1 MFTYR
6 YRELAVALD
15 KKGEVRSAL
24 AKTLR
29 VNPEEIFNLEVERF
43 SLDSRR
49 KGDLRWSYNVVFDL
63 KRKVR
68 ATGNNARGL
77 IEAKREIR
85 TLDAEPGKSTVPMP
99 SHVDIIGA
107 GPSGLWAALHLLRK
121 GFSVDIYEQGKQVEE
136 RFRDIRRFFVDR
148 KFNAHSN
155 VLFGEGGAG
164 AFSDGKLNTRSRNL
178 FSETVLKDMVEFG
191 VDESVVTFAKPHIGT
206 DKLVLMLRKLRAEI
220 VRLGGRIN
228 FSTCLED
235 IEIQQGRICAI
246 KLREIP
252 ASAGMTST
260 SQPIDNPKGECR
272 SQACMDMTESKGWGI
287 AQPMDP
293 IAKLQGDN
301 NNVNISS
308 SSSYWK
314 PCEALVL
321 AVGHSA
327 RSIYELLYARGVALE
342 SKAFAMGVR
351 VEHPQTLINKRQLG
365 NVDTNLT
372 GAAEYFLATPT
383 LNKTSSAY
391 SFCMCPGGVLVP
403 CASEPG
409 TLATNGMSYSR
420 RNGAFANGAIA
431 VPITAGAEGFDIPS
445 SGSLFGGL
453 DLQRKIERDAYDV
466 GGKVYAAPAQTIK
479 SFLAH
484 REDKSLPKSTYPC
497 GLVQSNLWDWMDKT
511 ICNSLAEGFQNFDRK
526 IPGFIE
532 QGLIVAPE
540 TRTSSPLR
548 IPRNNETLESIN
560 TKGLFVLGEGA
571 GYAGGI
577 VTSAA
582 DGVRLAHFAKKEN
595 R

>member
-6 YRELAVALD
+6 YRELAVALE
-15 KKGEVRSAL
+15 KKGEVRLAL

-29 VNPEEIFNLEVERF
+29 VNLEEIFNLEVERF

-49 KGDLRWSYNVVFDL
+49 KGDLHWSYNVVFDL

-77 IEAKREIR
+77 IESKREIR
-85 TLDAEPGKSTVPMP
+85 SLDGEPLKDTVAMA
-99 SHVDIIGA
+99 SHVDVIGA

-136 RFRDIRRFFVDR
+136 RFRDIRKFFVDR
-148 KFNAHSN
+148 KFNAYSN

-178 FSETVLKDMVEFG
+178 FSETVLKDMVDFG

-206 DKLVLMLRKLRAEI
+206 DKLVLMLRQIRAEI
-220 VRLGGRIN
+220 VRLGGHIHFN
-228 FSTCLED
+228 TSLED
-235 IEIQQGRICAI
+235 IEIKEGRICAI

-252 ASAGMTST
+252 ACAGMTSA
-260 SQPIDNPKGECR
+260 G
-272 SQACMDMTESKGWGI
+272 AGI
-287 AQPMDP
+287 AESHWQ
-293 IAKLQGDN
+293 
-301 NNVNISS
+301 
-308 SSSYWK
+308 

-327 RSIYELLYARGVALE
+327 RSVYEMLHARGVTLE

-351 VEHPQTLINKRQLG
+351 VEHPQSLINMRQLG
-365 NVDTNLT
+365 LNVDTRLT

-383 LNKTSSAY
+383 INKTSSAY

-453 DLQRKIERDAYDV
+453 DLQRKIETDAYNV

-479 SFLAH
+479 NFLAH
-484 REDKSLPKSTYPC
+484 REDKTLPKTTYPC
-497 GLVQSNLWDWMDKT
+497 GLTPSNLWDWMDKT
-511 ICNSLAEGFQNFDRK
+511 ICQSLAEGFQNFDRK
-526 IPGFIE
+526 IPGFINE
-532 QGLIVAPE
+532 GLIVAPE

-548 IPRNNETLESIN
+548 ITRNNETLESVN
-560 TKGLFVLGEGA
+560 TQGLFVLGEGA

-582 DGVRLAHFAKKEN
+582 DGVRLAHYAKKCK
-595 R
+595 

>member
-6 YRELAVALD
+6 YRELAVALE
-15 KKGEVRSAL
+15 KKGEVRLAL

-49 KGDLRWSYNVVFDL
+49 KGDLHWSYNVVFDL

-77 IEAKREIR
+77 IESKREIR
-85 TLDAEPGKSTVPMP
+85 SLDAEPLKDTVAMA
-99 SHVDIIGA
+99 SHVDVIGA

-136 RFRDIRRFFVDR
+136 RFRDIRKFFVDR
-148 KFNAHSN
+148 KFNAYSN

-178 FSETVLKDMVEFG
+178 FSETVLKDMVDFG

-206 DKLVLMLRKLRAEI
+206 DKLVLMLRQVRAEI
-220 VRLGGRIN
+220 VRLGGHIHFN
-228 FSTCLED
+228 TSLED
-235 IEIQQGRICAI
+235 IEIKEGRICAI

-252 ASAGMTST
+252 ACAGMTSA
-260 SQPIDNPKGECR
+260 G
-272 SQACMDMTESKGWGI
+272 AGI
-287 AQPMDP
+287 AESHWQ
-293 IAKLQGDN
+293 
-301 NNVNISS
+301 
-308 SSSYWK
+308 

-327 RSIYELLYARGVALE
+327 RSVYEMLHARGVTLE

-351 VEHPQTLINKRQLG
+351 VEHPQSLINMRQLG
-365 NVDTNLT
+365 LNVDTRLT

-383 LNKTSSAY
+383 INKTSSAY

-453 DLQRKIERDAYDV
+453 DLQRKIETDAYNV

-479 SFLAH
+479 NFLAH
-484 REDKSLPKSTYPC
+484 REDKTLPKTTYPC
-497 GLVQSNLWDWMDKT
+497 GLTPSNLWDWMDKT
-511 ICNSLAEGFQNFDRK
+511 ICQSLAEGFQNFDRK
-526 IPGFIE
+526 IPGFINE
-532 QGLIVAPE
+532 GLIVAPE

-548 IPRNNETLESIN
+548 ITRNNETLESVN
-560 TKGLFVLGEGA
+560 TQGLFVLGEGA

-582 DGVRLAHFAKKEN
+582 DGVRLAHYARRCK
-595 R
+595 

>member
-6 YRELAVALD
+6 YRELAVALA
-15 KKGEVRSAL
+15 KKGDVRNAL
-24 AKTLR
+24 AKNLR
-29 VNPEEIFNLEVERF
+29 ISPEEIFNLEVERF

-49 KGDLRWSYNVVFDL
+49 KDDPHWSYNVVFDL
-63 KRKVR
+63 KRQVR
-68 ATGNNARGL
+68 ANGNNARGL
-77 IEAKREIR
+77 IESKREVQ
-85 TLDAEPGKSTVPMP
+85 TLDAEPLKDSVPMAG
-99 SHVDIIGA
+99 HVDIIGA

-121 GFSVDIYEQGKQVEE
+121 GFSVDLYEQGKPVEE

-155 VLFGEGGAG
+155 VLYGEGGAG
-164 AFSDGKLNTRSRNL
+164 AFSDGKLNTRTRNL
-178 FSETVLKDMVEFG
+178 FSETVLKDMVDFG

-206 DKLVLMLRKLRAEI
+206 DRLVLMLRKVRAEI
-220 VRLGGRIN
+220 ARLGGKIHFN
-228 FSTCLED
+228 TFLED
-235 IEIQQGRICAI
+235 IEIKGGRITGI
-246 KLREIP
+246 KLRDCIAA
-252 ASAGMTST
+252 ASHW
-260 SQPIDNPKGECR
+260 Q
-272 SQACMDMTESKGWGI
+272 
-287 AQPMDP
+287 
-293 IAKLQGDN
+293 
-301 NNVNISS
+301 
-308 SSSYWK
+308 

-327 RSIYELLYARGVALE
+327 RSIYELLHERGVALE

-351 VEHPQTLINKRQLG
+351 VEHPQMLINLRQLG
-365 NVDTNLT
+365 RNADTKLT

-420 RNGAFANGAIA
+420 RNGPFANGAIA
-431 VPITAGAEGFDIPS
+431 VPIAASEK
-445 SGSLFGGL
+445 LFGGL
-453 DLQRKIERDAYDV
+453 DFQRKIERDAYDV
-466 GGKVYAAPAQTIK
+466 GGKNYAAPAQTIK

-484 REDKSLPKSTYPC
+484 KEDKKLFKTTYPC

-511 ICNSLAEGFQNFDRK
+511 ICQSLAEGFLNFDRK

-532 QGLIVAPE
+532 EGLIVAPE

-548 IPRNNETLESIN
+548 MVRNNESLESAN
-560 TKGLFVLGEGA
+560 TKGLYVLGEGA
-571 GYAGGI
+571 GYSGGI

-582 DGVRLAHFAKKEN
+582 DGIRLAHYAKK
-595 R
+595 

>member
-6 YRELAVALD
+6 YRELAIALD

-29 VNPEEIFNLEVERF
+29 IHPEEIFNLEVERF

-77 IEAKREIR
+77 IESKREIR
-85 TLDAEPGKSTVPMP
+85 SLEAEPGNSTVPMP

-136 RFRDIRRFFVDR
+136 RFRDIRKFFVDR
-148 KFNAHSN
+148 KFNAFSN

-178 FSETVLKDMVEFG
+178 FSETVLKDMVHFG

-206 DKLVLMLRKLRAEI
+206 DKLVLMLRQIRAEI
-220 VRLGGRIN
+220 VKLGGHIH
-228 FSTCLED
+228 FSTTLED
-235 IEIQQGRICAI
+235 IEIKQGRITAI
-246 KLREIP
+246 KLKETKDERRKTKDDVAI
-252 ASAGMTST
+252 G
-260 SQPIDNPKGECR
+260 N
-272 SQACMDMTESKGWGI
+272 
-287 AQPMDP
+287 
-293 IAKLQGDN
+293 
-301 NNVNISS
+301 
-308 SSSYWK
+308 WK

-327 RSIYELLYARGVALE
+327 RSVYELLHARGVQLE

-351 VEHPQTLINKRQLG
+351 VEHPQSLINIRQLG
-365 NVDTNLT
+365 NNVDTKLT

-453 DLQRKIERDAYDV
+453 DLQRKIESDAFNV
-466 GGKVYAAPAQTIK
+466 GGKAYAAPAQTIK
-479 SFLAH
+479 NFLAH

-497 GLVQSNLWDWMDKT
+497 GLTPSNLWDWMDKT
-511 ICNSLAEGFQNFDRK
+511 ICQSLAEGFQNFDRK
-526 IPGFIE
+526 IPGFINE
-532 QGLIVAPE
+532 GLIVAPE

-548 IPRNNETLESIN
+548 ITRNNETLESVN

-582 DGVRLAHFAKKEN
+582 DGVRLAHYAKKEKV
-595 R
+595 

>member
-6 YRELAVALD
+6 YRELAVALE
-15 KKGEVRSAL
+15 KKGEVRLAL

-49 KGDLRWSYNVVFDL
+49 KGDLHWSYNVVFDL

-77 IEAKREIR
+77 IESKREIR
-85 TLDAEPGKSTVPMP
+85 SLDAEPLKDTVAMA
-99 SHVDIIGA
+99 SHVDVIGA

-136 RFRDIRRFFVDR
+136 RFRDIRKFFVDR
-148 KFNAHSN
+148 KFNAYSN

-178 FSETVLKDMVEFG
+178 FSETVLKDMVDFG

-206 DKLVLMLRKLRAEI
+206 DKLVLMLRQVRAEI
-220 VRLGGRIN
+220 VRLGGHIHFN
-228 FSTCLED
+228 TSLED
-235 IEIQQGRICAI
+235 IEIKDGRICAI
-246 KLREIP
+246 KLRKIP
-252 ASAGMTST
+252 ACAGMTSA
-260 SQPIDNPKGECR
+260 G
-272 SQACMDMTESKGWGI
+272 AGI
-287 AQPMDP
+287 AESHWQ
-293 IAKLQGDN
+293 
-301 NNVNISS
+301 
-308 SSSYWK
+308 

-327 RSIYELLYARGVALE
+327 RSVYEMLHARGVTLE

-351 VEHPQTLINKRQLG
+351 VEHPQSLINMRQLG
-365 NVDTNLT
+365 LNVDTRLT

-383 LNKTSSAY
+383 INKTSSAY

-453 DLQRKIERDAYDV
+453 DLQRKIETDAYNV

-479 SFLAH
+479 NFLAH
-484 REDKSLPKSTYPC
+484 REDKTLPKTTYPC
-497 GLVQSNLWDWMDKT
+497 GLTPSNLWDWMDKT
-511 ICNSLAEGFQNFDRK
+511 ICQSLAEGFQNFDRK
-526 IPGFIE
+526 IPGFINE
-532 QGLIVAPE
+532 GLIVAPE

-548 IPRNNETLESIN
+548 ITRNNETLESVN
-560 TKGLFVLGEGA
+560 TQGLFVLGEGA

-582 DGVRLAHFAKKEN
+582 DGVRLAHYAKKCK
-595 R
+595 

>member
-6 YRELAVALD
+6 YRELAVALE
-15 KKGEVRSAL
+15 KKGEVRLAL

-49 KGDLRWSYNVVFDL
+49 KGDLHWSYNVVFDL

-68 ATGNNARGL
+68 ASGNNARGL
-77 IEAKREIR
+77 IESKREIKS
-85 TLDAEPGKSTVPMP
+85 LDAEPLKDTVAMA
-99 SHVDIIGA
+99 SHVDVIGA

-136 RFRDIRRFFVDR
+136 RFRDIRKFFVDR
-148 KFNAHSN
+148 KFNAYSN

-178 FSETVLKDMVEFG
+178 FSETVLKDMVDFG

-206 DKLVLMLRKLRAEI
+206 DKLVLMLRQVRAEI
-220 VRLGGRIN
+220 VRLGGHIHFN
-228 FSTCLED
+228 TSLED
-235 IEIQQGRICAI
+235 IEIKDGRICAI
-246 KLREIP
+246 KLGD
-252 ASAGMTST
+252 ALGVAGSNW
-260 SQPIDNPKGECR
+260 Q
-272 SQACMDMTESKGWGI
+272 
-287 AQPMDP
+287 
-293 IAKLQGDN
+293 
-301 NNVNISS
+301 
-308 SSSYWK
+308 

-327 RSIYELLYARGVALE
+327 RSVYEMLHARGVTLE

-351 VEHPQTLINKRQLG
+351 VEHPQSLINMRQLG
-365 NVDTNLT
+365 LNVDTRLT

-383 LNKTSSAY
+383 INKTSSAY

-453 DLQRKIERDAYDV
+453 DLQRKIETDAYNV

-479 SFLAH
+479 NFLAH
-484 REDKSLPKSTYPC
+484 REDKTLPKTTYPC
-497 GLVQSNLWDWMDKT
+497 GLVPSNLWDWMDKT
-511 ICNSLAEGFQNFDRK
+511 ICQSLAEGFQNFDRK
-526 IPGFIE
+526 IPGFINE
-532 QGLIVAPE
+532 GLIVAPE

-548 IPRNNETLESIN
+548 ITRNNETLESVN
-560 TKGLFVLGEGA
+560 TQGLFVLGEGA

-582 DGVRLAHFAKKEN
+582 DGVRLAHYARRCK
-595 R
+595 

>member
-6 YRELAVALD
+6 YRELAVALE
-15 KKGEVRSAL
+15 KKGEVRLAL

-49 KGDLRWSYNVVFDL
+49 KGDLHWSYNVVFDL

-77 IEAKREIR
+77 IESKREIR
-85 TLDAEPGKSTVPMP
+85 SLDAEPLKDTVAMA
-99 SHVDIIGA
+99 SHVDVIGA

-136 RFRDIRRFFVDR
+136 RFRDIRKFFVDR
-148 KFNAHSN
+148 KFNAYSN

-178 FSETVLKDMVEFG
+178 FSETVLKDMVDFG

-206 DKLVLMLRKLRAEI
+206 DKLVLMLRQVRAEI
-220 VRLGGRIN
+220 VRLGGHIHFN
-228 FSTCLED
+228 TSLED
-235 IEIQQGRICAI
+235 IEIKEGRICAI
-246 KLREIP
+246 KLGD
-252 ASAGMTST
+252 ALGVAGSHW
-260 SQPIDNPKGECR
+260 Q
-272 SQACMDMTESKGWGI
+272 
-287 AQPMDP
+287 
-293 IAKLQGDN
+293 
-301 NNVNISS
+301 
-308 SSSYWK
+308 

-327 RSIYELLYARGVALE
+327 RSVYEMLHARGVTLE

-351 VEHPQTLINKRQLG
+351 VEHPQSLINMRQLG
-365 NVDTNLT
+365 LNVDTRLT

-383 LNKTSSAY
+383 INKTSSAY

-453 DLQRKIERDAYDV
+453 DLQRKIETDAYNV

-479 SFLAH
+479 NFLAH
-484 REDKSLPKSTYPC
+484 REDKTLPKTTYPC
-497 GLVQSNLWDWMDKT
+497 GLVPSNLWDWMDKT
-511 ICNSLAEGFQNFDRK
+511 ICQSLAEGFQNFDRK
-526 IPGFIE
+526 IPGFINE
-532 QGLIVAPE
+532 GLIVAPE

-548 IPRNNETLESIN
+548 ITRNNETLESVN
-560 TKGLFVLGEGA
+560 TQGLFVLGEGA

-582 DGVRLAHFAKKEN
+582 DGVRLAHYAKKCK
-595 R
+595 

>member
-6 YRELAVALD
+6 YRELAVALE

-29 VNPEEIFNLEVERF
+29 VNPEEIFNLEIERF

-63 KRKVR
+63 KRKIR

-77 IEAKREIR
+77 IESKREIR
-85 TLDAEPGKSTVPMP
+85 SLDAEPGNSTVPMP

-136 RFRDIRRFFVDR
+136 RFRDIRKFFVDR
-148 KFNAHSN
+148 KFNAFSN

-178 FSETVLKDMVEFG
+178 FSETVLKDMVQFG

-206 DKLVLMLRKLRAEI
+206 DKLVLMLRQIRAEI
-220 VRLGGRIN
+220 VRLGGKIH
-228 FSTCLED
+228 FSTTLED
-235 IEIQQGRICAI
+235 IEIKNGRICAI
-246 KLREIP
+246 KLKETKDERRGS
-252 ASAGMTST
+252 ASS
-260 SQPIDNPKGECR
+260 P
-272 SQACMDMTESKGWGI
+272 TETKDDVAIG
-287 AQPMDP
+287 
-293 IAKLQGDN
+293 
-301 NNVNISS
+301 
-308 SSSYWK
+308 YWK
-314 PCEALVL
+314 SCEALVL

-327 RSIYELLYARGVALE
+327 RSVYELLHARGVQLE

-351 VEHPQTLINKRQLG
+351 VEHPQMLINRRQLG
-365 NVDTNLT
+365 NVDTKLT

-403 CASEPG
+403 CASELG

-445 SGSLFGGL
+445 GGSLFGGL
-453 DLQRKIERDAYDV
+453 DLQRKIESDAYNV
-466 GGKVYAAPAQTIK
+466 GGKAYAAPAQTIK
-479 SFLAH
+479 NFLAH
-484 REDKSLPKSTYPC
+484 REDKSLPKTTYPC
-497 GLVQSNLWDWMDKT
+497 GLTPSNLWDWMDKT
-511 ICNSLAEGFQNFDRK
+511 ICQSLAEGFQNFDRK
-526 IPGFIE
+526 IPGFINE
-532 QGLIVAPE
+532 GLIVAPE

-548 IPRNNETLESIN
+548 IPRNNETLESVN

-582 DGVRLAHFAKKEN
+582 DGVRLAHYAKKEI

>member
-6 YRELAVALD
+6 YRELAVALE
-15 KKGEVRSAL
+15 KKGEVRLAL

-49 KGDLRWSYNVVFDL
+49 KGDLHWSYNVVFDL

-68 ATGNNARGL
+68 ASGNNARGL
-77 IEAKREIR
+77 IESKREIR
-85 TLDAEPGKSTVPMP
+85 SLDAEPLKDTVAMA
-99 SHVDIIGA
+99 SHVDVIGA

-136 RFRDIRRFFVDR
+136 RFRDIRKFFVDR
-148 KFNAHSN
+148 KFNAYSN

-178 FSETVLKDMVEFG
+178 FSETVLKDMVDFG

-206 DKLVLMLRKLRAEI
+206 DKLVLMLRQVRAEI
-220 VRLGGRIN
+220 VRLGGHIHFN
-228 FSTCLED
+228 TSLED
-235 IEIQQGRICAI
+235 IEIKEGRICAI

-252 ASAGMTST
+252 ACAGLTSAGAG
-260 SQPIDNPKGECR
+260 I
-272 SQACMDMTESKGWGI
+272 TESHW
-287 AQPMDP
+287 Q
-293 IAKLQGDN
+293 
-301 NNVNISS
+301 
-308 SSSYWK
+308 

-327 RSIYELLYARGVALE
+327 RSVYEMLHARGVTLE

-351 VEHPQTLINKRQLG
+351 VEHPQSLINMRQLG
-365 NVDTNLT
+365 LNVDTRLT

-383 LNKTSSAY
+383 INKTSSAY

-453 DLQRKIERDAYDV
+453 DLQRKIETDAYNV
-466 GGKVYAAPAQTIK
+466 GGNVYAAPAQTIK
-479 SFLAH
+479 NFLAH
-484 REDKSLPKSTYPC
+484 REDKTLPKTTYPC
-497 GLVQSNLWDWMDKT
+497 GLVPSNLWDWMDKT
-511 ICNSLAEGFQNFDRK
+511 ICQSLAEGFQNFDRK
-526 IPGFIE
+526 IPGFINE
-532 QGLIVAPE
+532 GLIVAPE

-548 IPRNNETLESIN
+548 ITRNNETLESVN
-560 TKGLFVLGEGA
+560 TQGLFVLGEGA

-582 DGVRLAHFAKKEN
+582 DGVRLAHYAKKCK
-595 R
+595 

>member
-6 YRELAVALD
+6 YRELAVALE
-15 KKGEVRSAL
+15 KKGEIRSAL
-24 AKTLR
+24 AQTLR

-77 IEAKREIR
+77 IESKREIR
-85 TLDAEPGKSTVPMP
+85 NLDAEPGKNTVPIAG
-99 SHVDIIGA
+99 HVDIIGA

-121 GFSVDIYEQGKQVEE
+121 GFFVDVYEQGKQVEE
-136 RFRDIRRFFVDR
+136 RFRDIRKFFVDR

-178 FSETVLKDMVEFG
+178 FSETVLKDMVQFG

-206 DKLVLMLRKLRAEI
+206 DKLVLMLRKIRAEI
-220 VRLGGRIN
+220 VRLGGHIHFN
-228 FSTCLED
+228 TCLED
-235 IEIQQGRICAI
+235 IEIKQGRICAI
-246 KLREIP
+246 KLRETKDERRGS
-252 ASAGMTST
+252 ASS
-260 SQPIDNPKGECR
+260 P
-272 SQACMDMTESKGWGI
+272 TETKDDVAIG
-287 AQPMDP
+287 
-293 IAKLQGDN
+293 
-301 NNVNISS
+301 
-308 SSSYWK
+308 YWK

-327 RSIYELLYARGVALE
+327 RDIYQLLHARGVQLE

-351 VEHPQTLINKRQLG
+351 VEHPQMLINRRQLG
-365 NVDTNLT
+365 NVDTRLT

-453 DLQRKIERDAYDV
+453 DLQRKIESDAYNV
-466 GGKVYAAPAQTIK
+466 GGKNYAAPAQTIK
-479 SFLAH
+479 NFLAH
-484 REDKSLPKSTYPC
+484 REDKALPKTTYPC
-497 GLVQSNLWDWMDKT
+497 GLVPSNLWDWMDKT

-548 IPRNNETLESIN
+548 IPRNNETLESVN

-582 DGVRLAHFAKKEN
+582 DGVRLAHYAKREGV

>member
-6 YRELAVALD
+6 YRELAIALE

-29 VNPEEIFNLEVERF
+29 IHPEEIFNLEVERF

-77 IEAKREIR
+77 IESKREIR
-85 TLDAEPGKSTVPMP
+85 SLDTEPGNSSVPMP

-136 RFRDIRRFFVDR
+136 RFRDIRKFFVDR
-148 KFNAHSN
+148 KFNAFSN

-178 FSETVLKDMVEFG
+178 FSETVLKDMVHFG

-206 DKLVLMLRKLRAEI
+206 DKLVLMLRQIRAEI
-220 VRLGGRIN
+220 VKLGGHIH
-228 FSTCLED
+228 FSTTLED
-235 IEIQQGRICAI
+235 IEIKQGRITAI
-246 KLREIP
+246 KLKETKDERRKTKDDVAI
-252 ASAGMTST
+252 G
-260 SQPIDNPKGECR
+260 N
-272 SQACMDMTESKGWGI
+272 
-287 AQPMDP
+287 
-293 IAKLQGDN
+293 
-301 NNVNISS
+301 
-308 SSSYWK
+308 WK

-327 RSIYELLYARGVALE
+327 RSVYELLHARGVQLE

-351 VEHPQTLINKRQLG
+351 VEHPQSLINMRQLG
-365 NVDTNLT
+365 NVDTKLT

-453 DLQRKIERDAYDV
+453 DLQRKIETDAYNV

-479 SFLAH
+479 NFLAR

-497 GLVQSNLWDWMDKT
+497 GLTPSNLWDWMDKT
-511 ICNSLAEGFQNFDRK
+511 ICQSLAEGFQNFDRK
-526 IPGFIE
+526 IPGFINE
-532 QGLIVAPE
+532 GLIVAPE

-548 IPRNNETLESIN
+548 ITRNNETLESVN

-582 DGVRLAHFAKKEN
+582 DGVRLAHYAKKEKV
-595 R
+595 

>member
-6 YRELAVALD
+6 YRELALPLD
-15 KKGEVRSAL
+15 KKGEVRFAL

-77 IEAKREIR
+77 IESKREIR
-85 TLDAEPGKSTVPMP
+85 SLDAEPGNSTVPMP

-121 GFSVDIYEQGKQVEE
+121 GFAVDIYEQGKQVEE

-178 FSETVLKDMVEFG
+178 FSETVLKDMVHFG

-206 DKLVLMLRKLRAEI
+206 DKLVLMLRQIRTEI
-220 VRLGGRIN
+220 VRLGGKIH

-235 IEIQQGRICAI
+235 IEIKDGRICAI
-246 KLREIP
+246 KLKETKDERRETREN
-252 ASAGMTST
+252 ATTNMFLNSST
-260 SQPIDNPKGECR
+260 SF
-272 SQACMDMTESKGWGI
+272 
-287 AQPMDP
+287 
-293 IAKLQGDN
+293 
-301 NNVNISS
+301 
-308 SSSYWK
+308 WK

-327 RSIYELLYARGVALE
+327 RDIYQLLHARGVQLE

-351 VEHPQTLINKRQLG
+351 VEHPQSLINIRQLG
-365 NVDTNLT
+365 NNVDTKLT

-453 DLQRKIERDAYDV
+453 DLQRKIESDAFNV
-466 GGKVYAAPAQTIK
+466 GGKAYAAPAQTIK
-479 SFLAH
+479 SFLAY

-511 ICNSLAEGFQNFDRK
+511 ICQSLAEGFQNFDRK
-526 IPGFIE
+526 IPGFINE
-532 QGLIVAPE
+532 GLIVAPE

-548 IPRNNETLESIN
+548 ITRNNETLESVN

-582 DGVRLAHFAKKEN
+582 DGVRLAHFARRCK
-595 R
+595 

>member
-6 YRELAVALD
+6 YRELAVALE
-15 KKGEVRSAL
+15 KKGEVRLAL

-49 KGDLRWSYNVVFDL
+49 KGDLHWSYNVVFDL

-77 IEAKREIR
+77 IESKREIR
-85 TLDAEPGKSTVPMP
+85 SLDAEPLKDTVAMA
-99 SHVDIIGA
+99 SHVDVIGA

-136 RFRDIRRFFVDR
+136 RFRDIRKFFVDR
-148 KFNAHSN
+148 KFNAYSN

-178 FSETVLKDMVEFG
+178 FSETVLKDMVDFG

-206 DKLVLMLRKLRAEI
+206 DKLVLMLRQVRAEI
-220 VRLGGRIN
+220 VRLGGHIHFN
-228 FSTCLED
+228 TSLED
-235 IEIQQGRICAI
+235 IEIKEGRICAI
-246 KLREIP
+246 KLGD
-252 ASAGMTST
+252 ALGVAGSHW
-260 SQPIDNPKGECR
+260 Q
-272 SQACMDMTESKGWGI
+272 
-287 AQPMDP
+287 
-293 IAKLQGDN
+293 
-301 NNVNISS
+301 
-308 SSSYWK
+308 

-327 RSIYELLYARGVALE
+327 RSVYEMLHARGVTLE

-351 VEHPQTLINKRQLG
+351 VEHPQSLINMRQLG
-365 NVDTNLT
+365 LNVDTRLT

-383 LNKTSSAY
+383 INKTSSAY

-453 DLQRKIERDAYDV
+453 DLQRKIETDAYNV

-479 SFLAH
+479 NFLAH
-484 REDKSLPKSTYPC
+484 REDKTLPKTTYPC
-497 GLVQSNLWDWMDKT
+497 GLVPSNLWDWMDKT
-511 ICNSLAEGFQNFDRK
+511 ICQSLAEGFQNFDRK
-526 IPGFIE
+526 IPGFINE
-532 QGLIVAPE
+532 GLIVAPE

-548 IPRNNETLESIN
+548 ITRNNETLESVN
-560 TKGLFVLGEGA
+560 TQGLFVLGEGA

-582 DGVRLAHFAKKEN
+582 DGVRLAHYAKKC

>member
-6 YRELAVALD
+6 YRELSV
-15 KKGEVRSAL
+15 AL
-24 AKTLR
+24 AKKGKYREALAKELR
-29 VNPEEIFNLEVERF
+29 LHPEEIFNLQVERF

-49 KGDLRWSYNVVFDL
+49 KGDPKWSYNVIFDL
-63 KRKVR
+63 KREVR
-68 ATGNNARGL
+68 TTGNHAKGL
-77 IEAKREIR
+77 VAATRDKESLETDPQKSSVAM
-85 TLDAEPGKSTVPMP
+85 PG
-99 SHVDIIGA
+99 HVDVIGA

-121 GFSVDIYEQGKQVEE
+121 GFAVDLYEQGKCVEE

-148 KFNAHSN
+148 KFNAYSN

-164 AFSDGKLNTRSRNL
+164 AFSDGKLNTRTRNL
-178 FSETVLKDMVEFG
+178 FVEQVLHDMVDFG

-206 DKLVLMLRKLRAEI
+206 DRLVLLLRELRAEI
-220 VRLGGRIN
+220 TRLGGKIH
-228 FSTCLED
+228 FSTTLED
-235 IEIQQGRICAI
+235 IEIKDGRIAAI
-246 KLREIP
+246 QLKEIP
-252 ASAGMTST
+252 ASAGMTSGGNAAI
-260 SQPIDNPKGECR
+260 PH
-272 SQACMDMTESKGWGI
+272 
-287 AQPMDP
+287 
-293 IAKLQGDN
+293 
-301 NNVNISS
+301 
-308 SSSYWK
+308 WK

-327 RSIYELLYARGVALE
+327 RSIYEMLHARGVALE

-351 VEHPQTLINKRQLG
+351 VEHPQQLINMRQLG
-365 NVDTNLT
+365 LNVDTKLT
-372 GAAEYFLATPT
+372 GSAEYFLATPT

-420 RNGAFANGAIA
+420 RNGPFANGAIA
-431 VPITAGAEGFDIPS
+431 VPIAASDN
-445 SGSLFGGL
+445 LFGGL
-453 DLQRKIERDAYDV
+453 EFQRKIESDAYAV
-466 GGKVYAAPAQTIK
+466 GGKSYAAPAQSIK
-479 SFLAH
+479 AFLAH

-511 ICNSLAEGFQNFDRK
+511 ICMSLAEGFQNFDKK

-532 QGLIVAPE
+532 EGLIVAPE

-548 IPRNNETLESIN
+548 MSRNNETLESVN

-571 GYAGGI
+571 GYSGGI

-582 DGVRLAHFAKKEN
+582 DGVRLAHYAKKESL
-595 R
+595 

>member
-6 YRELAVALD
+6 YRELAVALE
-15 KKGEVRSAL
+15 KKGEVRLAL

-49 KGDLRWSYNVVFDL
+49 KGDLHWSYNVVFDL

-77 IEAKREIR
+77 IESKREIR
-85 TLDAEPGKSTVPMP
+85 SLDAEPLKDTVAMA
-99 SHVDIIGA
+99 SHVDVIGA

-136 RFRDIRRFFVDR
+136 RFRDIRKFFVDR
-148 KFNAHSN
+148 KFNAYSN

-178 FSETVLKDMVEFG
+178 FSETVLKDMVDFG

-206 DKLVLMLRKLRAEI
+206 DKLVLMLRQVRAEI
-220 VRLGGRIN
+220 VRLGGHIHFN
-228 FSTCLED
+228 TSLED
-235 IEIQQGRICAI
+235 IEINDGRICAI
-246 KLREIP
+246 KLKNVI
-252 ASAGMTST
+252 ASPGTMSGINSAKQSNTS
-260 SQPIDNPKGECR
+260 
-272 SQACMDMTESKGWGI
+272 A
-287 AQPMDP
+287 A
-293 IAKLQGDN
+293 
-301 NNVNISS
+301 ISH
-308 SSSYWK
+308 WQ

-327 RSIYELLYARGVALE
+327 RSVYEMLHARGVTLE

-351 VEHPQTLINKRQLG
+351 VEHPQSLINMRQLG
-365 NVDTNLT
+365 LNVDTRLT

-383 LNKTSSAY
+383 INKTSSAY

-453 DLQRKIERDAYDV
+453 DLQRKIETDAYNV

-479 SFLAH
+479 NFLAH
-484 REDKSLPKSTYPC
+484 REDKTLPKTTYPC
-497 GLVQSNLWDWMDKT
+497 GLVPSNLWDWMDKT
-511 ICNSLAEGFQNFDRK
+511 ICQSLAEGFQNFDRK
-526 IPGFIE
+526 IPGFINE
-532 QGLIVAPE
+532 GLIVAPE

-548 IPRNNETLESIN
+548 ITRNNETLESVN
-560 TKGLFVLGEGA
+560 TQGLFVLGEGA

-582 DGVRLAHFAKKEN
+582 DGVRLAHYAKKCK
-595 R
+595 

>member
-6 YRELAVALD
+6 YRELAVALE
-15 KKGEVRSAL
+15 KKGEVRLAL

-49 KGDLRWSYNVVFDL
+49 KGDLHWSYNVVFDL

-77 IEAKREIR
+77 IESKREIR
-85 TLDAEPGKSTVPMP
+85 SLDAEPLKDTVAMA
-99 SHVDIIGA
+99 SHVDVIGA

-136 RFRDIRRFFVDR
+136 RFRDIRKFFVDR
-148 KFNAHSN
+148 KFNAYSN

-178 FSETVLKDMVEFG
+178 FSETVLKDMVDFG

-206 DKLVLMLRKLRAEI
+206 DKLVLMLRQVRAEI
-220 VRLGGRIN
+220 VRLGGHIHFN
-228 FSTCLED
+228 TSLED
-235 IEIQQGRICAI
+235 IEIKNGRICAI

-252 ASAGMTST
+252 ACAGMTSA
-260 SQPIDNPKGECR
+260 G
-272 SQACMDMTESKGWGI
+272 AGI
-287 AQPMDP
+287 AESHWQ
-293 IAKLQGDN
+293 
-301 NNVNISS
+301 
-308 SSSYWK
+308 

-327 RSIYELLYARGVALE
+327 RSVYEMLHARGVTLE

-351 VEHPQTLINKRQLG
+351 VEHPQSLINMRQLG
-365 NVDTNLT
+365 LNVDTRLT

-383 LNKTSSAY
+383 INKTSSAY

-453 DLQRKIERDAYDV
+453 DLQRKIETDAYNV

-479 SFLAH
+479 NFLAH
-484 REDKSLPKSTYPC
+484 SEDKTLPKTTYPC
-497 GLVQSNLWDWMDKT
+497 GLVPSNLWDWMDKT
-511 ICNSLAEGFQNFDRK
+511 ICQSLAEGFQNFDRK
-526 IPGFIE
+526 IPGFINE
-532 QGLIVAPE
+532 GLIVAPE

-548 IPRNNETLESIN
+548 ITRNNETLESVN
-560 TKGLFVLGEGA
+560 TQGLFVLGEGA

-582 DGVRLAHFAKKEN
+582 DGVRLAHYARRCK
-595 R
+595 

>member
-6 YRELAVALD
+6 YRELAVALE
-15 KKGEVRSAL
+15 KKGEVRLAL

-49 KGDLRWSYNVVFDL
+49 KGDLHWSYNVVFDL

-68 ATGNNARGL
+68 ASGNNARGL
-77 IEAKREIR
+77 IESKREIR
-85 TLDAEPGKSTVPMP
+85 SLDAEPLKDTVAMA
-99 SHVDIIGA
+99 SHVDVIGA

-121 GFSVDIYEQGKQVEE
+121 GFSVDIYEQGKQIEE
-136 RFRDIRRFFVDR
+136 RFRDIRKFFVDR
-148 KFNAHSN
+148 KFNAYSN

-178 FSETVLKDMVEFG
+178 FSETVLKDMVDFG

-206 DKLVLMLRKLRAEI
+206 DKLVLMLRQVRAEI
-220 VRLGGRIN
+220 VRLGGHIHFN
-228 FSTCLED
+228 TSLED
-235 IEIQQGRICAI
+235 IEIKHGRICAI

-252 ASAGMTST
+252 ACAGMTSA
-260 SQPIDNPKGECR
+260 G
-272 SQACMDMTESKGWGI
+272 AGI
-287 AQPMDP
+287 AESHWQ
-293 IAKLQGDN
+293 
-301 NNVNISS
+301 
-308 SSSYWK
+308 

-327 RSIYELLYARGVALE
+327 RSVYELLHARGVTLE

-351 VEHPQTLINKRQLG
+351 VEHPQSLINMRQLG
-365 NVDTNLT
+365 LNVDTRLT

-383 LNKTSSAY
+383 INKTSSAY

-453 DLQRKIERDAYDV
+453 DLQRKIETDAYNV

-484 REDKSLPKSTYPC
+484 SEDKTLPKSTYPC
-497 GLVQSNLWDWMDKT
+497 GLVPSNLWDWMDKT
-511 ICNSLAEGFQNFDRK
+511 ICQSLAEGFQNFDRK
-526 IPGFIE
+526 IPGFINE
-532 QGLIVAPE
+532 GLIVAPE

-548 IPRNNETLESIN
+548 ITRNNDTLESVN
-560 TKGLFVLGEGA
+560 TQGLFVLGEGA

-582 DGVRLAHFAKKEN
+582 DGVRLAHYAKKEKI
-595 R
+595 

>member
-6 YRELAVALD
+6 YRELAVALE
-15 KKGEVRSAL
+15 KKGEVRLAL

-49 KGDLRWSYNVVFDL
+49 KGDLHWSYNVVFDL

-77 IEAKREIR
+77 IESKREIKS
-85 TLDAEPGKSTVPMP
+85 LDAEPLKDTVAIA
-99 SHVDIIGA
+99 SHVDVIGA

-136 RFRDIRRFFVDR
+136 RFRDIRKFFVDR
-148 KFNAHSN
+148 KFNAYSN

-178 FSETVLKDMVEFG
+178 FSETVLKDMVDFG

-206 DKLVLMLRKLRAEI
+206 DKLILMLRQVRAEI
-220 VRLGGRIN
+220 VRLGGHIHFN
-228 FSTCLED
+228 TSLED
-235 IEIQQGRICAI
+235 IEIKDGRICAI

-252 ASAGMTST
+252 ASAGMTSA
-260 SQPIDNPKGECR
+260 G
-272 SQACMDMTESKGWGI
+272 AGI
-287 AQPMDP
+287 AESHWQ
-293 IAKLQGDN
+293 
-301 NNVNISS
+301 
-308 SSSYWK
+308 

-327 RSIYELLYARGVALE
+327 RSVYEMLHARGVTLE

-351 VEHPQTLINKRQLG
+351 VEHPQSLINMRQLG
-365 NVDTNLT
+365 LNVDTRLT

-383 LNKTSSAY
+383 INKTSSAY

-453 DLQRKIERDAYDV
+453 DLQRKIETDAYNV

-479 SFLAH
+479 NFLAH
-484 REDKSLPKSTYPC
+484 REDKTLPKTTYPC
-497 GLVQSNLWDWMDKT
+497 GLVPSNLWDWMDKT
-511 ICNSLAEGFQNFDRK
+511 ICQSLAEGFQNFDRK
-526 IPGFIE
+526 IPRFINE
-532 QGLIVAPE
+532 GLIVAPE

-548 IPRNNETLESIN
+548 ITRNNETLESVN
-560 TKGLFVLGEGA
+560 TQGLFVLGEGA

-582 DGVRLAHFAKKEN
+582 DGVRLAHFAKKEKS
-595 R
+595 

>member
-6 YRELAVALD
+6 YRELAVAFE

-29 VNPEEIFNLEVERF
+29 VNPEEIFNLEIERF

-49 KGDLRWSYNVVFDL
+49 KGDLRWSYNVIFDL
-63 KRKVR
+63 KRKIR

-77 IEAKREIR
+77 IESKREIR
-85 TLDAEPGKSTVPMP
+85 SLDEEPGKSSVPIAG
-99 SHVDIIGA
+99 HVDIIGA

-136 RFRDIRRFFVDR
+136 RFRDIRKFFVDR
-148 KFNAHSN
+148 KFNAYSN

-220 VRLGGRIN
+220 VRLGGQIH

-235 IEIQQGRICAI
+235 IEIKQGRICAI
-246 KLREIP
+246 KLKETKDERRKTKDDVAI
-252 ASAGMTST
+252 G
-260 SQPIDNPKGECR
+260 
-272 SQACMDMTESKGWGI
+272 
-287 AQPMDP
+287 
-293 IAKLQGDN
+293 
-301 NNVNISS
+301 
-308 SSSYWK
+308 YWK
-314 PCEALVL
+314 SCEALVL

-327 RSIYELLYARGVALE
+327 RSVYELLFARGVQLE

-365 NVDTNLT
+365 NVDTKLT

-453 DLQRKIERDAYDV
+453 DLQRKIESDAYNV

-479 SFLAH
+479 SFLVH

-548 IPRNNETLESIN
+548 IPRNNETLESVN

-582 DGVRLAHFAKKEN
+582 DSVRLAHFAKKEI

>member
-6 YRELAVALD
+6 YRELAVALE
-15 KKGEVRSAL
+15 KKGEVRLAL

-49 KGDLRWSYNVVFDL
+49 KGDLHWSYNVVFDL

-77 IEAKREIR
+77 IESKREIR
-85 TLDAEPGKSTVPMP
+85 SLDAEPLKDTVAMA
-99 SHVDIIGA
+99 SHVDVIGA

-136 RFRDIRRFFVDR
+136 RFRDIRKFFVDR
-148 KFNAHSN
+148 KFNAYSN

-178 FSETVLKDMVEFG
+178 FSETVLKDMVDFG

-206 DKLVLMLRKLRAEI
+206 DKLVLMLRQVRAEI
-220 VRLGGRIN
+220 VRLGGHIHFN
-228 FSTCLED
+228 TSLED
-235 IEIQQGRICAI
+235 IELKDGRICAI
-246 KLREIP
+246 KLGDALGV
-252 ASAGMTST
+252 ASSHW
-260 SQPIDNPKGECR
+260 Q
-272 SQACMDMTESKGWGI
+272 
-287 AQPMDP
+287 
-293 IAKLQGDN
+293 
-301 NNVNISS
+301 
-308 SSSYWK
+308 

-327 RSIYELLYARGVALE
+327 RSVYEMLHARGVTLE

-351 VEHPQTLINKRQLG
+351 VEHPQSLINMRQLG
-365 NVDTNLT
+365 LNVDTRLT

-383 LNKTSSAY
+383 INKTSSAY

-453 DLQRKIERDAYDV
+453 DLQRKIETDAYNV

-479 SFLAH
+479 NFLAH
-484 REDKSLPKSTYPC
+484 REDKTLPKTTYPC
-497 GLVQSNLWDWMDKT
+497 GLVPSNLWDWMDKT
-511 ICNSLAEGFQNFDRK
+511 ICQSLAEGFQNFDRK
-526 IPGFIE
+526 IPGFINE
-532 QGLIVAPE
+532 GLIVAPE

-548 IPRNNETLESIN
+548 ITRNNETLESVN
-560 TKGLFVLGEGA
+560 TQGLFVLGEGA

-582 DGVRLAHFAKKEN
+582 DGVRLAHYAKKCK
-595 R
+595 

>member
-6 YRELAVALD
+6 YRELALPLD
-15 KKGEVRSAL
+15 KKGEVRFAL

-77 IEAKREIR
+77 IESKREIR
-85 TLDAEPGKSTVPMP
+85 SLEAEPGNSTVPMP

-178 FSETVLKDMVEFG
+178 FSETVLKDMVHFG

-206 DKLVLMLRKLRAEI
+206 DKLVLMLRQIRAEI
-220 VRLGGRIN
+220 VRLGGKIH

-235 IEIQQGRICAI
+235 IEIKDGRICAI
-246 KLREIP
+246 KLKETKDERRKTKDDVAI
-252 ASAGMTST
+252 G
-260 SQPIDNPKGECR
+260 N
-272 SQACMDMTESKGWGI
+272 
-287 AQPMDP
+287 
-293 IAKLQGDN
+293 
-301 NNVNISS
+301 
-308 SSSYWK
+308 WK

-327 RSIYELLYARGVALE
+327 RSVYEMLHARGVQLE

-351 VEHPQTLINKRQLG
+351 VEHPQSLINMRQLG
-365 NVDTNLT
+365 NVDTKLT

-453 DLQRKIERDAYDV
+453 DLQRKIESDAYNV
-466 GGKVYAAPAQTIK
+466 GGKNYAAPAQTIK
-479 SFLAH
+479 SFLEH

-511 ICNSLAEGFQNFDRK
+511 ICQSLAEGFQNFDRK
-526 IPGFIE
+526 IPGFINE
-532 QGLIVAPE
+532 GLIVAPE

-548 IPRNNETLESIN
+548 ITRNNETLESVN

-582 DGVRLAHFAKKEN
+582 DGVRLAHFARRCK
-595 R
+595 

>member
-6 YRELAVALD
+6 YRELAVALE
-15 KKGEVRSAL
+15 KKGEVRLAL

-49 KGDLRWSYNVVFDL
+49 KGDLHWSYNVVFDL

-77 IEAKREIR
+77 IESKREIR
-85 TLDAEPGKSTVPMP
+85 SLDAEPLKDTVAMA
-99 SHVDIIGA
+99 SHVDVIGA

-136 RFRDIRRFFVDR
+136 RFRDIRKFFVDR
-148 KFNAHSN
+148 KFNAYSN

-178 FSETVLKDMVEFG
+178 FSETVLKDMVDFG

-206 DKLVLMLRKLRAEI
+206 DKLVLMLRQVRAEI
-220 VRLGGRIN
+220 VRLGGHIHFN
-228 FSTCLED
+228 TSLED
-235 IEIQQGRICAI
+235 IEIKDGRICAI

-252 ASAGMTST
+252 ACAGMTSA
-260 SQPIDNPKGECR
+260 G
-272 SQACMDMTESKGWGI
+272 AGI
-287 AQPMDP
+287 AESHWQ
-293 IAKLQGDN
+293 
-301 NNVNISS
+301 
-308 SSSYWK
+308 

-327 RSIYELLYARGVALE
+327 RSVYEMLHARGVTLE

-351 VEHPQTLINKRQLG
+351 VEHPQSLINMRQLG
-365 NVDTNLT
+365 LNVDTRLT

-383 LNKTSSAY
+383 INKTSSAY

-453 DLQRKIERDAYDV
+453 DLQRKIETDAYNV

-479 SFLAH
+479 NFLAH
-484 REDKSLPKSTYPC
+484 REDKTLPKTTYPC
-497 GLVQSNLWDWMDKT
+497 GPVPSNLWDWMDKT
-511 ICNSLAEGFQNFDRK
+511 ICQSLAEGFQNFDRK
-526 IPGFIE
+526 IPGFINE
-532 QGLIVAPE
+532 GLIVAPE

-548 IPRNNETLESIN
+548 ITRNNETLESVN
-560 TKGLFVLGEGA
+560 TQGLFVLGEGA

-582 DGVRLAHFAKKEN
+582 DGVRLAHYAKKCK
-595 R
+595 

>member
-6 YRELAVALD
+6 YRELAVALE
-15 KKGEVRSAL
+15 KKGEVRLAL

-49 KGDLRWSYNVVFDL
+49 KGDLHWSYNVVFDL

-77 IEAKREIR
+77 IESKREIR
-85 TLDAEPGKSTVPMP
+85 SLDAEPLKDSVAMA
-99 SHVDIIGA
+99 SHVDVIGA

-148 KFNAHSN
+148 KFNAYSN

-178 FSETVLKDMVEFG
+178 FSETVLKDMVDFG

-206 DKLVLMLRKLRAEI
+206 DKLVLMLRQVRAEI
-220 VRLGGRIN
+220 VRLGGHIHFN
-228 FSTCLED
+228 TSLED
-235 IEIQQGRICAI
+235 IEIKHGRICAI
-246 KLREIP
+246 KLKNVI
-252 ASAGMTST
+252 ASEVSHW
-260 SQPIDNPKGECR
+260 Q
-272 SQACMDMTESKGWGI
+272 
-287 AQPMDP
+287 
-293 IAKLQGDN
+293 
-301 NNVNISS
+301 
-308 SSSYWK
+308 

-327 RSIYELLYARGVALE
+327 RSVYEMLHARGVTLE

-351 VEHPQTLINKRQLG
+351 VEHPQSLINMRQLG
-365 NVDTNLT
+365 LNVNTKLT

-383 LNKTSSAY
+383 INKTSSAY

-453 DLQRKIERDAYDV
+453 DLQRKIETDAYNV
-466 GGKVYAAPAQTIK
+466 GGKNYAAPAQTIK

-484 REDKSLPKSTYPC
+484 REDKTLPKTTYPC
-497 GLVQSNLWDWMDKT
+497 GLVPSNLWDWMDKT
-511 ICNSLAEGFQNFDRK
+511 ICQSLAEGFQNFDRK
-526 IPGFIE
+526 IPGFINE
-532 QGLIVAPE
+532 GLIVAPE

-548 IPRNNETLESIN
+548 ITRNNETLESVN
-560 TKGLFVLGEGA
+560 TQGLFVLGEGA

-582 DGVRLAHFAKKEN
+582 DGVRLAHYARRCK
-595 R
+595 

>member
-6 YRELAVALD
+6 YRELALPLD

-43 SLDSRR
+43 SLDCRR

-77 IEAKREIR
+77 IESKREIR
-85 TLDAEPGKSTVPMP
+85 SLEAEPGNSTVPMP
-99 SHVDIIGA
+99 NHVDIIGA

-148 KFNAHSN
+148 KFNAFSN

-178 FSETVLKDMVEFG
+178 FSETVLKDMVHFG

-206 DKLVLMLRKLRAEI
+206 DKLVLMLRQIRAEI
-220 VRLGGRIN
+220 VRLGGKIH

-235 IEIQQGRICAI
+235 IEIKDGRICAI
-246 KLREIP
+246 KLKETKDDVAI
-252 ASAGMTST
+252 G
-260 SQPIDNPKGECR
+260 
-272 SQACMDMTESKGWGI
+272 
-287 AQPMDP
+287 
-293 IAKLQGDN
+293 
-301 NNVNISS
+301 
-308 SSSYWK
+308 YWK

-327 RSIYELLYARGVALE
+327 RNVYEMLHDRGVTLE

-351 VEHPQTLINKRQLG
+351 VEHPQSLINMRQLG
-365 NVDTNLT
+365 NVDTKLT

-453 DLQRKIERDAYDV
+453 DLQRKIESDAFNI
-466 GGKVYAAPAQTIK
+466 GGKAYAAPAQTII

-484 REDKSLPKSTYPC
+484 REDKTLPKSTYPC
-497 GLVQSNLWDWMDKT
+497 GLVQNNLWNWMDKT
-511 ICNSLAEGFQNFDRK
+511 ICNSLAEGFLNFDQK

-548 IPRNNETLESIN
+548 IPRNNETLESVN

-582 DGVRLAHFAKKEN
+582 DGVRLAHYAKKEI